1 MSKAIKK
8 AWKYQLLTYPNPAV
22 GAVIVKNGKAVA
34 TKAHKKAGDSHA
46 ELLAI
51 KKAYAVLSGDMAINS
66 IKSPQQIYDYV
77 AKHHDNIFHNCQI
90 YTTLEPCSHEGKTP
104 SCATMITLLKFQK
117 VYIGSIDTNPTASGG
132 AAVLRKAGIEVV
144 SGVLKDNCDKLLSPF
159 LSWQKDSG
167 RFCFFKLA
175 MRTDGSITD
184 GQISSAKTS
193 EIVHRLRTLID
204 LLVIGGKTVRSDR
217 PILDTR
223 KYKKSERN
231 PDVMI
236 YSNQTNFDKTIKL
249 FHIKD
254 REVHISDSLNFGA
267 KNKFIMIEGGFDMLE
282 ATRPNIDMLVLIV
295 ANSMPLSSEYKK
307 FMSRYTL
314 LYKADIGQDS
324 IYYLL

>member
-22 GAVIVKNGKAVA
+22 GAVIVKDGKAVA

-77 AKHHDNIFHNCQI
+77 VKHHDGIFRDCQI

-104 SCATMITLLKFQK
+104 SCATIIAILKFQK
-117 VYIGSIDTNPTASGG
+117 VYIGTLDKNPTASGG
-132 AAVLRKAGIEVV
+132 IAVLRKAGIEVV
-144 SGVLKDNCDKLLSPF
+144 VGVLKDDCDKLLSPF

-184 GQISSAKTS
+184 GQISSTKTNK
-193 EIVHRLRTLID
+193 IVHKIRSIID
-204 LLVIGGKTVRSDR
+204 LLVIGGKTVRIDR

-223 KYKKSERN
+223 KYKNSPKD
-231 PDVMI
+231 PDVLI
-236 YSNQTNFDKTIKL
+236 YSKQKNFDTAIKL
-249 FHIKD
+249 FKIENRK
-254 REVHISDSLNFGA
+254 VHISNSLELINQ
-267 KNKFIMIEGGFDMLE
+267 NKFVMIEGGFDMLE

-295 ANSMPLSSEYKK
+295 AKSMPPSSEYKK
-307 FMSRYTL
+307 FVSCYTL

>member
-22 GAVIVKNGKAVA
+22 GAVIVKYGKVVA

-77 AKHHDNIFHNCQI
+77 VKHHDGIFRDCQI

-104 SCATMITLLKFQK
+104 SCATIIAILKFQK
-117 VYIGSIDTNPTASGG
+117 VYIGTLDENPTASGG
-132 AAVLRKAGIEVV
+132 IAVLRKAGIEIV
-144 SGVLKDNCDKLLSPF
+144 SGVLKDKCDKLLSPF
-159 LSWQKDSG
+159 SSWQKDSG

-184 GQISSAKTS
+184 GQISSAKS
-193 EIVHRLRTLID
+193 SKIVHRLRTLID

-217 PILDTR
+217 PILDSR
-223 KYKKSERN
+223 KYDKSERD

-236 YSNQTNFDKTIKL
+236 YSHQTSFDTTIKL
-249 FHIKD
+249 FKIENRK
-254 REVHISDSLNFGA
+254 VYISDNLKLINQ
-267 KNKFIMIEGGFDMLE
+267 NKFVMIEGGFDMLK

-295 ANSMPLSSEYKK
+295 AKSMPPSSKYKK
-307 FMSRYTL
+307 FLSNYTL
-314 LYKADIGQDS
+314 LNKVDIGQDS